1 MRKEPYSNL
10 YIKRRILKLK
20 IDIIQKITQG
30 IRLRIPKAKIMKE
43 IQSWIL
49 SLSVQL
55 GLSDLERNRLSLDA
69 ENEYNRIT
77 RKSYAQIRWLRR
89 RAGSGTELDPEAVNR
104 IAYTNIRAR
113 IKANDLIKE
122 ANSVMY
128 EYEFRTKHDEIYGRE
143 GMLAQATTSPF
154 FLCSSHPNPAKGH
167 ADWEGKMY
175 YDADWESK
183 GTYSDSEKASIR
195 AYIRNRKLHTVQWVV
210 GEPVYLVTRRN
221 CKHYL
226 MNIPL
231 SEVLHSSPKSLL
243 RKHKMYMK
251 DEEPASQEILTYR
264 EYYNRLKIEEALEE
278 VIPNQ
283 LLKQDVVNDKKLLYK
298 RKNKL

>member
-1 MRKEPYSNL
+1 M
-10 YIKRRILKLK
+10 K
-20 IDIIQKITQG
+20 IDNIQLVTQA
-30 IRLRIPKAKIMKE
+30 IQERIPKAKVMKN
-43 IQSWIL
+43 IQSRIL

-55 GLSDLERNRLSLDA
+55 GLSDLERNRISLDA

-89 RAGSGTELDPEAVNR
+89 RTGAGTELDPEAVNR
-104 IAYTNIRAR
+104 IVYNNIRAR
-113 IKANDLIKE
+113 IKSNDLIKE
-122 ANSVMY
+122 TNSVMY

-143 GMLAQATTSPF
+143 GMLAKATTSPF

-175 YDADWESK
+175 YDEAWESK
-183 GTYSDSEKASIR
+183 GTYSDAEKASIR
-195 AYIRNRKLHTVQWVV
+195 AYIRNRKIRTVQWVV

-226 MNIPL
+226 INIPL
-231 SEVLHSSPKSLL
+231 DEVLHSSPKSLL
-243 RKHKMYMK
+243 KKHKMYMK

-278 VIPNQ
+278 AIPNQ